1 LEQVRRWLTV
11 PTADLISYVFWG
23 INIAF
28 QALKTSLLTWLL
40 LGGWKFILR
49 TIGFWLDTNLV
60 KLIARL
66 YTYFYTLL
74 DGTMFNEKVVS
85 ALMQNIYV
93 FIGII
98 MFFRLLMV
106 VIKYV
111 VNPDLVDDAKLGTNL
126 LIKRCII
133 GLCGILFI
141 PTLFDLAL
149 DFQTSILKDQIIQQ
163 IIIPK
168 EMLKTVRK
176 KMDNAGKYIGTYVLA
191 GFISPGEDAS
201 EKAKL
206 EYKQGIQN
214 GDLSSLK
221 AFKKDGFLSD
231 TYEYDYLFLVS
242 TFCLCYTLYII
253 LKYCLDIAVRFFRF
267 LIYQL
272 LAPIAM
278 IEYMIN
284 GSDDGVFKSWK
295 QGVLST
301 YFMLFVRVLAIWFL
315 VLVMVLMTDTTAY
328 SEGTLLASNDY
339 FLKALIIMALLGFL
353 LDLPKLVG
361 QVFGLDFEQESNAT
375 GILKQ
380 VGGMVKGAAVG
391 ALAVGGAAVGGAIGT
406 GKAAFGASSYGKKLD
421 NVKKDL
427 TAKHPVLSSL
437 NNSTK
442 KATSGVIGAAMRS
455 NSFTAA
461 AYNGY
466 SGQKQEQDKIRES
479 ARQERDDRE
488 KKNEADLREKAE
500 KKLQEKRDDNL
511 QKATDA
517 LTNGTLKIDP
527 ASMAAMA
534 GVISGAMQS
543 AQVPNSNVPPVQ
555 AQPNP
560 NPPINNSQPTQGQPI
575 NTPTQAQ
582 TTGNA
587 TVTLDNIDVKVAGK
601 ATATYDGGL
610 ETNIT
615 GKATTTYN
623 DGLDVQVGGQANA
636 KYDQGID
643 VEVNGPA
650 KATYSQGIDVEVNGP
665 ATARYDK
672 GLDVEVNGTA
682 TAKYDK
688 GIDVDISGDAK
699 ARYNG
704 NVNVDVAGDVNAKY
718 DGDVSTVISGNS
730 TTVEGG
736 TNTVIVHDTV
746 TEEVPDVSIK
756 RDSNKKD
763 SSNNA

>member
-1 LEQVRRWLTV
+1 MGMDPVQWVFLGFELVKADASLRILMWLV
-11 PTADLISYVFWG
+11 S
-23 INIAF
+23 
-28 QALKTSLLTWLL
+28 
-40 LGGWKFILR
+40 GGWKYVLR
-49 TIGFWLDTNLV
+49 TIGFWID
-60 KLIARL
+60 
-66 YTYFYTLL
+66 TLL
-74 DGTMFNEKVVS
+74 VSFIGRIYDYFLQVIKGTMFNKTVVNE
-85 ALMQNIYV
+85 LLKNIYL

-98 MFFRLLMV
+98 MFFRLMMIV
-106 VIKYV
+106 VKYLL
-111 VNPDLVDDAKLGTNL
+111 NPDLVNDNKVGVTQ
-126 LIKRCII
+126 LIQRCII
-133 GLCGILFI
+133 GLAGILFM
-141 PTLFDLAL
+141 PTIFNFFM
-149 DFQTSILKDQIIQQ
+149 DFQSHIVEDSLIQQ
-163 IIIPK
+163 IIIPHDMIQSVNK
-168 EMLKTVRK
+168 SIDKG
-176 KMDNAGKYIGTYVLA
+176 GKYIGTYVLS
-191 GFISPGEDAS
+191 GFLAPS
-201 EKAKL
+201 ENATQKTKN
-206 EYKQGIQN
+206 EYKNALKN
-214 GDLSSLK
+214 GDLSGLIGI
-221 AFKKDGFLSD
+221 FKDGFLTPQD
-231 TYEYDYLFLVS
+231 KFQYDYFFLMS
-242 TFCLCYTLYII
+242 TFCLCYVLYIMF
-253 LKYCLDIAVRFFRF
+253 KFTLDVLSRFFR
-267 LIYQL
+267 LLMYQM

-284 GSDDGVFKSWK
+284 GSDDGVFKAWIKGALSSYL
-295 QGVLST
+295 VLFIRS
-301 YFMLFVRVLAIWFL
+301 MAIWFVVFIL
-315 VLVMVLMTDTTAY
+315 VLMQDPNGIY
-328 SEGTLLASNDY
+328 SKGSLLSTNDY
-339 FLKALIIMALLGFL
+339 LLRALIIVALLGFIM
-353 LDLPKLVG
+353 DLPKLIG
-361 QVFGLDFEQESNAT
+361 QIFNLDFEQEGSAT
-375 GILKQ
+375 GMLKQ
-380 VGGMVKGAAVG
+380 IGGMVKGAAVG

-517 LTNGTLKIDP
+517 LTNGTMKIDP

-704 NVNVDVAGDVNAKY
+704 NVNVDVVGDVNAKY

-756 RDSNKKD
+756 RESNKKD